1 MKKIFIVPAWV
12 TPVKHRCVAILS
24 SAYQCGALS
33 EVEMLSKRSLSEKNI
48 INFTFSFLLYNKQ
61 FIMTNEM
68 KKNYDNH
75 VILTNEALL
84 DLKEKGYKYLQ
95 VQGYTLDHH
104 LEYVEPHYLMLVPVK
119 DFSDNRA
126 KMGIYEDISSET
138 VVNWAN
144 NSNEEGF
151 EIFLAVI
158 KP

>member
-1 MKKIFIVPAWV
+1 
-12 TPVKHRCVAILS
+12 
-24 SAYQCGALS
+24 
-33 EVEMLSKRSLSEKNI
+33 
-48 INFTFSFLLYNKQ
+48 
-61 FIMTNEM
+61 MTNEM

-158 KP
+158 KPWAYWPLFITLKILSTIGDNKISNYPVLPAYLNP